1 MSRPFPYPC
10 RLHKDE
16 CGTILVLWAVCLGV
30 ILGIVALSFD
40 LGRAA
45 ITRSE
50 LQSFADSVALA
61 AAGEL
66 DTEDD
71 AIDRAVAAAALIAD
85 THSFGNTER
94 ALQGAQDYALTFFS
108 ALPDVDTGAMTSTT
122 NDPAEAAF
130 VRVTVTPT
138 TVESTFGAAFAAL
151 TTAEDRE
158 YVLGATAVAGLAIY
172 ACDVTPMMFCLP
184 GPDFKAEEHVGE
196 MIRLRAGGNGAAWG
210 PGDFGF
216 LDPGKIEVDE
226 GGPCAGQSGVQLDA
240 CLMGAIDSITQCFDQ
255 RGVDL
260 EPGQKVG
267 IEDAI
272 FNVRFDIYR
281 SIMNGRR
288 NNPDY
293 APAPNVIKGIVPR
306 GNGSCINQA
315 SVSANTLPLP
325 RDDCFGSGT
334 CARFGTGVWAGGRAA
349 YVTANYGDSD
359 PHPAAL
365 TRYAYYLAEIAA
377 AGGDPILEDR
387 AETGL
392 PVCSVSPPAGAD
404 RRVITVAGID
414 CAANA
419 IQGAAQDVPVRE
431 FFKIFLTEPVG
442 QDGST
447 PRRLDI
453 WGEIIGTASETG
465 TGSTGSGGVVRDVV
479 QLYR

>member
-1 MSRPFPYPC
+1 MSRPHTFTEQL
-10 RLHKDE
+10 RRDE
-16 CGTILVLWAVCLGV
+16 QGTILVLWAVCLGV

-40 LGRAA
+40 LGRAS

-50 LQSFADSVALA
+50 LQSFADNVALA

-66 DTEDD
+66 DAENDSI
-71 AIDRAVAAAALIAD
+71 ARATAAAQLIAD
-85 THSFGNTER
+85 THSFGNTDR
-94 ALQGAQDYALTFFS
+94 ALQGDQDYTLTFFTE
-108 ALPDVDTGAMTSTT
+108 LPDLDTGAMTNTT
-122 NDPAEAAF
+122 TDPEEAAY

-151 TTAEDRE
+151 TTAEDRDYE
-158 YVLGATAVAGLAIY
+158 LGATAVAGLAIY

-184 GPDFKAEEHVGE
+184 SPDYKAEEHIGE
-196 MIRLRAGGNGAAWG
+196 MIRLRSGGNGAAWG

-216 LDPGKIEVDE
+216 LDPSKIEVDE
-226 GGPCAGQSGVQLDA
+226 GGPCDGLNGVQLNA
-240 CLMGAIDSITQCFDQ
+240 CLMGAVDSITQCFDQ
-255 RGVDL
+255 RGVDM

-281 SIMNGRR
+281 SIMSGRR

-315 SVSANTLPLP
+315 QDAPTEPLP
-325 RDDCFGSGT
+325 RDDCFAGGG
-334 CARFGTGVWAGGRAA
+334 CGRFGNGVWAAGRAA
-349 YVTANYGDSD
+349 YVAANYGDTD

-377 AGGDPILEDR
+377 AGGGPILADR

-392 PVCSVSPPAGAD
+392 PICSSSPPAAPD

-414 CAANA
+414 CSANS
-419 IQGAAQDVPVRE
+419 IRGAAQDVPVQE

-442 QDGST
+442 QDGSS

-465 TGSTGSGGVVRDVV
+465 TGATGIGGVVRDVV